1 LDCNG
6 PRVFSFVEFNMK
18 PQDWFGL
25 GVRFAGVWCMIQTVT
40 NVVFFL
46 DVRLASR
53 N

>member
-1 LDCNG
+1 
-6 PRVFSFVEFNMK
+6 MK